1 MFSSA
6 QSRARPL
13 APVQGAQRCRYI
25 ALPIRSTKDTTPTAS
40 YSEAAEE
47 VGMTHTDSDAGA
59 IAERLKAALQSAD
72 LDAFTEL
79 LDPNVQWGAPD
90 DNAPSCQ
97 NRKQVLSWYQ
107 RGRDAGVRADVVEIV
122 AGKDHLLVG
131 LQVRGRSG
139 E

>member
-1 MFSSA
+1 
-6 QSRARPL
+6 
-13 APVQGAQRCRYI
+13 
-25 ALPIRSTKDTTPTAS
+25 
-40 YSEAAEE
+40 
-47 VGMTHTDSDAGA
+47 MTHTDSDAGA
-59 IAERLKAALQSAD
+59 IAERVKAALQSAD

-97 NRKQVLSWYQ
+97 NRKQVVRWYQ

-139 E
+139 EGGAVERWQVMTIRAGRVVDIRAFDDRTEAAARAGMS

>member
-1 MFSSA
+1 
-6 QSRARPL
+6 
-13 APVQGAQRCRYI
+13 
-25 ALPIRSTKDTTPTAS
+25 
-40 YSEAAEE
+40 
-47 VGMTHTDSDAGA
+47 MTHTDSDAGA
-59 IAERLKAALQSAD
+59 IAERVEVALQSAD

-107 RGRDAGVRADVVEIV
+107 RGRDAGVRADVVEVV
-122 AGKDHLLVG
+122 AAEDHLLVG

-139 E
+139 EAGAVERWQVMTIRAGRVVDIRAFEDRTEAAERAGVT